1 MQVKVNAPQT
11 AIVSNWDEYMARKRA
26 EANKRLIPSDAFE
39 YAGKLDWR
47 DGDNASHCYFII
59 WGVYASH

>member
-47 DGDNASHCYFII
+47 DGDNASH
-59 WGVYASH
+59 